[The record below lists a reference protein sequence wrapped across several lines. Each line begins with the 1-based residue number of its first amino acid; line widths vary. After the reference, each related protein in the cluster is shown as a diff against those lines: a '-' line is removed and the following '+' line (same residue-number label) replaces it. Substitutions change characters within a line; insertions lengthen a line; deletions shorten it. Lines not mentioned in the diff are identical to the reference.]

1 MANRSNYYPRTLRL
15 QSWEVQNIKLFDR
28 ENNLLYNYIQSPD
41 ISPKNILEKEF
52 YCEWKKEEIKKF
64 EEKWDA
70 LIEMMKNRK
79 ASLDE
84 ISQLKNEK
92 EQIFE
97 RVFKIKK

>member
-1 MANRSNYYPRTLRL
+1 MAKLLNLLRRDNA

-64 EEKWDA
+64 EEKWQL
-70 LIEMMKNRK
+70 LIKMMENRK
-79 ASLDE
+79 ASFEE
-84 ISQLKNEK
+84 ISQLENEK
-92 EQIFE
+92 EQIFS
-97 RVFKIKK
+97 KISNHK

>member
-97 RVFKIKK
+97 RIFD

>member
-1 MANRSNYYPRTLRL
+1 MAKLLNLLRRDNA

-64 EEKWDA
+64 EEKWEA

-92 EQIFE
+92 EQIFS
-97 RVFKIKK
+97 KISNHK

>member
-1 MANRSNYYPRTLRL
+1 MLRRDNA

-97 RVFKIKK
+97 RIFD

>member
-1 MANRSNYYPRTLRL
+1 M
-15 QSWEVQNIKLFDR
+15 WEVQNIKLFDR

-92 EQIFE
+92 EQIFGCLSNS
-97 RVFKIKK
+97 VDKKV

>member
-15 QSWEVQNIKLFDR
+15 QLWEVQNIKLFDR

-97 RVFKIKK
+97 RIFD

>member
-1 MANRSNYYPRTLRL
+1 MAKLLNLLRRDNA

-28 ENNLLYNYIQSPD
+28 ENNLLYNYIQTPD
-41 ISPKNILEKEF
+41 ISPKNILEKEL

-64 EEKWDA
+64 EEKWEA

-92 EQIFE
+92 EQIFS
-97 RVFKIKK
+97 KISNHK

>member
-1 MANRSNYYPRTLRL
+1 MAKLLNLLRRDNA

-28 ENNLLYNYIQSPD
+28 ENNLLYNYRENSD

>member
-28 ENNLLYNYIQSPD
+28 ENNLLYNYIESPD
-41 ISPKNILEKEF
+41 ISPKYILEKEF

-97 RVFKIKK
+97 RIFD

>member
-1 MANRSNYYPRTLRL
+1 MAKLLNLLRRDNA

-64 EEKWDA
+64 EEKWNA

-97 RVFKIKK
+97 RIFD

>member
-1 MANRSNYYPRTLRL
+1 MAKLLNLLRRDNA

-97 RVFKIKK
+97 RIFD

>member
-64 EEKWDA
+64 EEKWNA

-97 RVFKIKK
+97 RIFD